1 MKAAN
6 RDLLVLSKNMSP
18 DPTELEHEVQRLNEL
33 LFTVE
38 SLHQFC
44 ISNEIIDVNRYK
56 VIRKR
61 HVIERIIRENKLKP
75 FQFVFNKN

>member
-6 RDLLVLSKNMSP
+6 RDLLVLSKNMFP
-18 DPTELEHEVQRLNEL
+18 DPTELEHEVQRLNEM

-38 SLHQFC
+38 SLQQFC
-44 ISNEIIDVNRYK
+44 ISNEIIDVNQYK

-61 HVIERIIRENKLKP
+61 HVIEQIIRENKLKP
-75 FQFVFNKN
+75 FQFLFNKN